1 MAYTITPKFLQVK
14 NLSVFFSTGRYFFL
28 QKKRYALS
36 DISFTLKQGETL
48 AICGDAGSGKS
59 TLLQILNDSNA
70 ASYEGEILLYE
81 KNIRDYDRRDRVSII
96 RMMYP
101 DPDTALNPHIRVYK
115 ILEMPLSMNTGLSP
129 REIKKRIS
137 VTAEYVGLREEHL
150 NCYLHMLTDIQK
162 LRLSLARAL
171 VLRPQ
176 ALLVDSSVEKLD
188 AVLRMDF
195 YNMFLDLQKRYR
207 MSLIICLND
216 LCAIKHLADKVLILD
231 HGKAEEFGRVEPMIY
246 SPRSDLT
253 RRIVQSYNHE
263 YRCVHSAA
271 PAVARPLGVITKNS
285 D

>member
-1 MAYTITPKFLQVK
+1 MAYNITPTFLQVK
-14 NLSVFFSTGRYFFL
+14 NLSVFFNTGKYFFL

-36 DISFTLKQGETL
+36 DISFTLSQGETL

-59 TLLQILNDSNA
+59 TLLQILNDSSA

-115 ILEMPLSMNTGLSP
+115 ILETPLSKNTSLSP
-129 REIKKRIS
+129 REIRKRIS
-137 VTAEYVGLREEHL
+137 VTTEYVGLREEHL
-150 NCYLHMLTDIQK
+150 SCYLHMLTDIQK

-188 AVLRMDF
+188 AMLRMDF

-207 MSLIICLND
+207 MTLIICLND

-231 HGKAEEFGRVEPMIY
+231 RGKSEEIGSVAKVLVTPV
-246 SPRSDLT
+246 SDLA
-253 RRIVQSYNHE
+253 RRIQQSYNHE
-263 YRCVHSAA
+263 YRSIHS
-271 PAVARPLGVITKNS
+271 
-285 D
+285 